1 MSKRVNLK
9 LDILMIDRII
19 RSNKKY
25 LKSEKLQLQQLNNN
39 FKLLLEDVYINNH
52 KELISQ
58 VTELMKSVD
67 KYKNNIKLI
76 NKSLHSLNCELEYL
90 ELCLADDELE
100 KQLKLCLSDEELE
113 NV

>member
-1 MSKRVNLK
+1 MLERVNLK
-9 LDILMIDRII
+9 LDILMMDRII
-19 RSNKKY
+19 KSNKKY
-25 LKSEKLQLQQLNNN
+25 LKSEQLQLDQLHHN
-39 FKLLLEDVYINNH
+39 FKMLLEDVYINGH
-52 KELISQ
+52 KQLISQ
-58 VTELMKSVD
+58 IIELMDSMD

-100 KQLKLCLSDEELE
+100 EQLELCLSDEELE